1 MQKWCALGNSEAQF
15 SEYFRLHKLQH
26 IRNCMAAELRVM
38 VGLGFPPKPYT
49 QNANNCINS
58 VVKRSKETRSL
69 SLKSIVQLLRSVV
82 KDQEEQVKL
91 SFIGS
96 GEWTIRKEYN
106 QFQERVEQF
115 YHMTQ
120 RQRNHL
126 IEKLIHFQWKVL
138 LYPWI
143 DSQLRH
149 KIVCYCTLHFYYW
162 RYICEGCRNFE
173 FFCCNPNTWCS
184 SRKLCGA
191 KFKHCYKFW
200 QQKCL
205 K

>member
-1 MQKWCALGNSEAQF
+1 M
-15 SEYFRLHKLQH
+15 
-26 IRNCMAAELRVM
+26 
-38 VGLGFPPKPYT
+38 
-49 QNANNCINS
+49 
-58 VVKRSKETRSL
+58 KRSKETRSL

-126 IEKLIHFQWKVL
+126 IEKLIHFQ
-138 LYPWI
+138 
-143 DSQLRH
+143 
-149 KIVCYCTLHFYYW
+149 
-162 RYICEGCRNFE
+162 
-173 FFCCNPNTWCS
+173 
-184 SRKLCGA
+184 
-191 KFKHCYKFW
+191 
-200 QQKCL
+200 
-205 K
+205 

>member
-82 KDQEEQVKL
+82 KDQEKQVKL
-91 SFIGS
+91 SFIVS

-126 IEKLIHFQWKVL
+126 IEKLIHFQ
-138 LYPWI
+138 
-143 DSQLRH
+143 
-149 KIVCYCTLHFYYW
+149 
-162 RYICEGCRNFE
+162 
-173 FFCCNPNTWCS
+173 
-184 SRKLCGA
+184 
-191 KFKHCYKFW
+191 
-200 QQKCL
+200 
-205 K
+205 